1 MSRSVARRRVALL
14 LGAMW
19 LLAGGCQLFMGEPR
33 QQNKPLEPDLAP
45 SAEEAPPSSATLAL
59 APESQPSA
67 EPTPSATVAPGVVQ
81 TPSEPTRGTLP
92 KRAIAQVLDEADP
105 DFAKCMEQGLRRK
118 SGLRG
123 NINLNF
129 TIAPDGTV
137 PYAAALEQGTD
148 LPDEGVVEC
157 VLKVVQ
163 HLQFPE
169 PRGGRVVVTHA
180 LRLGPAE

>member
-1 MSRSVARRRVALL
+1 MSGSVARRRVALL
-14 LGAMW
+14 LIAMG

-33 QQNKPLEPDLAP
+33 QQNKPLEPDPAP

-59 APESQPSA
+59 APEPQPSA
-67 EPTPSATVAPGVVQ
+67 EPAPSVTPGVVQ
-81 TPSEPTRGTLP
+81 APNEPTRGTLP
-92 KRAIAQVLDEADP
+92 KRVIAQVLDEANP

-148 LPDEGVVEC
+148 LPDEAVVEC

-163 HLQFPE
+163 QLQFPE
-169 PRGGRVVVTHA
+169 PRGGRVVVTHP
-180 LRLGPAE
+180 LRFGPAE